1 MHFLLNRLDAEI
13 CCWHESWIK
22 KITCQE
28 ILFKELLEGR
38 TTQNGEQDIDKNRQ
52 VRGAVQQ

>member
-1 MHFLLNRLDAEI
+1 MNREI